1 MQRRTGGCAILPMPL
16 LIGRVLL
23 PMHPLEL
30 LKQILCTAADM
41 RPLLRRTWYFAM
53 TIEDPLL
60 QIDR

>member
-1 MQRRTGGCAILPMPL
+1 MPS